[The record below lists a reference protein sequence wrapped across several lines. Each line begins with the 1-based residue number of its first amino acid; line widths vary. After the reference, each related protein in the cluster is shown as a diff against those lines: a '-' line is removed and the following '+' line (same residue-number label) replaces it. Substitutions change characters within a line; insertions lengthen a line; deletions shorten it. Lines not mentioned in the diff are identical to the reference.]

1 MNQLLWML
9 GTKRK
14 ITFTLKYTVA
24 ILACTLLAA
33 VAPHCLMADI
43 TLPKFFSDHMVLQQ
57 NANFPVWG
65 TAEPNQALVVRFNDT
80 EVKARA
86 NVNGRFSASIKTP
99 SAGGPYRLE
108 IADEEKST
116 GVILDDVM
124 VGEVWLCAG
133 QSNMSWPVGKS
144 ADASAE
150 VLSANNYNQI
160 RLFTV
165 EVNAAD
171 EPMEDV
177 AKANPWS
184 ICSADNIKE
193 FSAVGYFFG
202 RDLAK
207 TLEETPIGLI
217 NASLGG
223 SSCEAWCSMESLS
236 EVAELEPLL
245 KYWSEIE
252 GPTDRHRPGT
262 LFNGVISPLVRYP
275 LRGVILYQGEA
286 HVGRGKQYATL
297 LPTLISDWRKQF
309 ADDQLPFYLAQL
321 TPYRYTDFPIDA
333 LPEVWDAQL
342 KTVQSV
348 ANVAMATTMDL
359 GSTND
364 LHPKNKQPVGKR
376 LALLALSDTYQ
387 SEAALSMES
396 VTGPQYD
403 SMSIS
408 DDVVRLEFRNSGA
421 GLKNLSNCD
430 PIGSFL
436 VCGEDR
442 VFHPASVK
450 EIGENWVAIV
460 SPEVST
466 PEAVRYCWEDTAA
479 SLLGN
484 SEDLPAFPFR
494 TDDYPLSSE
503 DGQY

>member
-1 MNQLLWML
+1 MNQLLGIR

-14 ITFTLKYTVA
+14 ITLTSKYTVA
-24 ILACTLLAA
+24 ILACALFAANTLR
-33 VAPHCLMADI
+33 CSMADI

-65 TAEPNQALVVRFNDT
+65 MAEPNQALVVRFNNS

-108 IADEEKST
+108 IADQENST

-133 QSNMSWPVGKS
+133 QSNMSWPVEKS

-165 EVNAAD
+165 EVHAAD

-177 AKANPWS
+177 AKAKPWS
-184 ICSADNIKE
+184 ICSADSVKD

-207 TLEETPIGLI
+207 TLAGTPIGLI
-217 NASLGG
+217 DASLGG
-223 SSCEAWCSMESLS
+223 TSCEAWCSMESLS

-245 KYWSEIE
+245 NYWSEIE

-262 LFNGVISPLVRYP
+262 LFNGIISPLVRYP

-286 HVGRGKQYATL
+286 NVGRGKQYGTL

-309 ADDQLPFYLAQL
+309 ADQQLPFYLAQL
-321 TPYRYTDFPIDA
+321 APYRYVDFPIDA

-342 KTVQSV
+342 KTVQTIS
-348 ANVAMATTMDL
+348 NVAMATTMDI
-359 GSTND
+359 GSVND
-364 LHPKNKQPVGKR
+364 LHPKNKQSVGKR
-376 LALLALSDTYQ
+376 LAMLALSKTYQ
-387 SEAALSMES
+387 SESALAMES
-396 VTGPQYD
+396 VNGPLYD

-408 DDVVRLEFRNSGA
+408 DNVIRLEFRNTGA
-421 GLKNLSNCD
+421 GLKNLSKCD

-436 VCGEDR
+436 VCGDDR
-442 VFHPASVK
+442 VFYSASVK
-450 EIGENWVAIV
+450 EIGEDWVEIV
-460 SPEVST
+460 SPEVSA
-466 PEAVRYCWEDTAA
+466 PRAVRYCWEDTAA

-484 SEDLPAFPFR
+484 SEGFPAFPFR

-503 DGQY
+503 DTLY